1 MEGYREF
8 TFFRGRVRFRQP
20 NYYRLSVVELLFL
33 ANLKGIRKS
42 SKVVDLGSGFGALSL
57 LIALKYGCQVW
68 AVERDPHMLQLL
80 SYNTRANGLEDK
92 VRPVELDIRH
102 VDKVFR
108 PQYFDVVVANPP
120 FYRGGQKKD
129 GYRHEKDTTLE
140 DFLKSTG
147 FLLRDGGSLNLL
159 IASNRLIE
167 AIFHMKNHNINVASL
182 RFFYP
187 TLKKNGKIVR
197 IHALKNL
204 NPDQVVEKPLII
216 NEEKGG
222 YTQEVRS
229 ILEGFL

>member
-1 MEGYREF
+1 MEEYREF

-20 NYYRLSVVELLFL
+20 HHHRLSIVELLFL
-33 ANLKGIRKS
+33 ANLKGIRRA

-57 LIALKYGCQVW
+57 LIALKYGCHVW

-80 SYNTRANGLEDK
+80 SYNIKANGLEER
-92 VRPVELDIRH
+92 VHPVELDIRH
-102 VDKVFR
+102 VNKVFR
-108 PQYFDVVVANPP
+108 PQYFDAVVANPP

-129 GYRHEKDTTLE
+129 GYRHEKDTTLG

-159 IASNRLIE
+159 IASKRLIE
-167 AIFHMKNHNINVASL
+167 AIFHMENHNIHVASL

-187 TLKKNGKIVR
+187 KLEKNGKIVR
-197 IHALKNL
+197 IHAIKNL

-216 NEEKGG
+216 NEENGG
-222 YTQEVRS
+222 YTQEVKA